1 MKEIIM
7 PNLFVRYEEDYQDWK
22 NSGYNGCKTETI
34 EFIKHLFHRTE
45 MQLWAHQKEAILRII
60 YLYEIK
66 NGELDNKYL
75 LKIVTGGGK
84 TAIISAIIG
93 WLFYAHTEEVQ
104 KIVILVPNLIVRD
117 RLEYDFVRSDERKS
131 TIFENWDITPDK
143 SLNSRLS
150 AAVLESGSSP
160 QKMLEVDIIIANIQ
174 ELYTHNANTANNL
187 NYILKNFD
195 GLAIFNDE
203 AHNTNANEFDHILKL
218 LKDKTALRLD
228 TTATPE
234 RADGTYPN
242 SNLIYDFDI
251 DQALLANRPIIKDV
265 IVYRP
270 DTKLLEITYV
280 NATTGVKK
288 KISELEPEFEE
299 AEKRLKP
306 FNWIMDDAPLNLLV
320 DISLDRL
327 REKEKEAKNNG
338 DYKPILFIVT
348 MGIKEAGKV
357 KHFLETRRNIK
368 TLLVTEESGDNDRE
382 DARNLGKKDS
392 PYKAVVSVFM
402 LREGWDVPEVSVIL
416 LLRRILSPVFGQQI
430 IGRGLRKIN
439 KTSLDRETLSVVDH
453 PQLQHD
459 WLWKKMRVT
468 RTIDDVMPNDEIEIP
483 KLPRGEDHIPRL
495 THTENLIKIK
505 PYSDKEFED
514 RLGRLKDNL
523 GDTQPDKNWRKTL
536 NEFSYETDKYS
547 ITKLKLE
554 SMRKKYLGKKFG
566 EEIDYDVSG
575 FSEADKVEDISIDD
589 LKRQML
595 SVVEYILEKNN
606 VSETD
611 KGRFYRVILD
621 MVSKKFLNSNPL
633 SKSMPKDRILIFNN
647 LENLVGAFTLPVVK
661 GIIEDGALYD

>member
-1 MKEIIM
+1 MKEVVM
-7 PNLFVRYEEDYQDWK
+7 PNLFVRYESDYEEWK

-34 EFIKHLFHRTE
+34 EFIKHLLHRTE
-45 MQLWAHQKEAILRII
+45 KQLWAHQKEAILRTI

-66 NGELDNKYL
+66 KGELDNRYL

-93 WLFYAHTEEVQ
+93 WLFYAHAEEVH
-104 KIVILVPNLIVRD
+104 KVLILVPNLIVRD
-117 RLEYDFVRSDERKS
+117 RLEYDFVRSAERKS
-131 TIFENWDITPDK
+131 SIFENWEITPDK

-160 QKMLEVDIIIANIQ
+160 QKMLEVDIVIANIQ
-174 ELYTHNANTANNL
+174 ELYTHNANTASNL
-187 NYILKNFD
+187 NYILKNFY

-218 LKDKTALRLD
+218 LKDKTASRVY

-270 DTKLLEITYV
+270 DTKLLEITYI
-280 NATTGVKK
+280 NATTGEKK

-306 FNWIMDDAPLNLLV
+306 FNWIMDDAPLNLLT

-327 REKEKEAKNNG
+327 REKEKEAKTNG
-338 DYKPILFIVT
+338 DYKPILFVVT
-348 MGIKEAGKV
+348 MGIDEAKKV
-357 KHFLETRRNIK
+357 QRFLEHRRNIK
-368 TLLVTEESGDNDRE
+368 TLLVTEQSGDKDRE

-453 PQLQHD
+453 PQLKHD

-468 RTIDDVMPNDEIEIP
+468 KTIDDVMPNEEIEIP

-495 THTENLIKIK
+495 VNTSNLITIK
-505 PYSDKEFED
+505 PYSDKAFEERLD
-514 RLGRLKDNL
+514 RLKENL
-523 GDTQPDKNWRKTL
+523 SDVQPDKDWRKAL
-536 NEFSYETDKYS
+536 NNFNYETDKYT

-554 SMRKKYLGKKFG
+554 SIRKKYIGKKFG
-566 EEIDYDVSG
+566 EEVDYDVSA
-575 FSEADKVEDISIDD
+575 FSEADKVENISVED
-589 LKRQML
+589 LKKQML
-595 SVVEYILEKNN
+595 SVVEYILEKNSA
-606 VSETD
+606 SETD
-611 KGRFYRVILD
+611 KGRFYKVILE
-621 MVSKKFLNSNPL
+621 MISKKFLNSKTL
-633 SKSMPKDRILIFNN
+633 SQSTPKDRILIFNN
-647 LENLVGAFTLPVVK
+647 LENLVNAFTLPIVK
-661 GIIEDGALYD
+661 GIIEDGALDE

>member
-1 MKEIIM
+1 MKEVIM
-7 PNLFVRYEEDYQDWK
+7 PNRFVQYEEDYQNWK
-22 NSGYNGCKTETI
+22 NSGYNGCKTETL
-34 EFIKHLFHRTE
+34 EFIRHLLHRTDK
-45 MQLWAHQKEAILRII
+45 QLWAHQKEAILRII

-66 NGELDNKYL
+66 TGELENKYL

-84 TAIISAIIG
+84 TVIISAIIG
-93 WLFYAHTEEVQ
+93 WLFYAHTEEVH
-104 KIVILVPNLIVRD
+104 KILILVPNLIVRD
-117 RLEYDFVRSDERKS
+117 RLEYDFVRSEERKS

-143 SLNSRLS
+143 SLNSRLN
-150 AAVLESGSSP
+150 AAVLESGSTP
-160 QKMLEVDIIIANIQ
+160 QKMLEVDIVIANIQ
-174 ELYTHNANTANNL
+174 ELYTNNVNTASNL
-187 NYILKNFD
+187 DYILKNFE

-218 LKDKTALRLD
+218 LNGKTVLRID

-251 DQALLANRPIIKDV
+251 DKALLADRPIIKDV
-265 IVYRP
+265 VVYRP
-270 DTKLLEITYV
+270 DTKLIEITYI
-280 NATTGVKK
+280 NATTGEKK
-288 KISELEPEFEE
+288 KINELEPDFEE
-299 AEKRLKP
+299 AEKRIKP

-338 DYKPILFIVT
+338 NYKPILFIVT
-348 MGIKEAGKV
+348 MGIKEAKKV
-357 KHFLETRRNIK
+357 QKFLEHRRGIK
-368 TLLVTEESGDNDRE
+368 TLLVTEESDDKERE
-382 DARNLGKKDS
+382 DARNLGKNDS

-439 KTSLDRETLSVVDH
+439 KSSLDRETLLVVDH

-468 RTIDDVMPNDEIEIP
+468 KTIEDVIPNQEIEIP

-495 THTENLIKIK
+495 VNPDNLIAIK
-505 PYSDKEFED
+505 PYSDKEFNEK
-514 RLGRLKDNL
+514 LGRLKENL
-523 GDTQPDKNWRKTL
+523 NDIQPDKDWRKTL
-536 NEFSYETDKYS
+536 DTFSYDTDEYS

-554 SMRKKYLGKKFG
+554 SIRKKYIGKKFG
-566 EEIDYDVSG
+566 EEVDYDVSAY
-575 FSEADKVEDISIDD
+575 SEADKVQDISIDD
-589 LKRQML
+589 LKEQIL
-595 SVVEYILEKNN
+595 SIVEYILEKYN

-611 KGRFYRVILD
+611 KGRFYKVILN
-621 MVSKKFLNSNPL
+621 MVSKKFLDSKPL
-633 SKSMPKDRILIFNN
+633 SQSTPKDRILIFNN
-647 LENLVGAFTLPVVK
+647 LENLVNAFTLPVVK
-661 GIIEDGALYD
+661 GIIEDGALYE